1 MIPSVSFDSYNAE
14 ELRRKGLIVTE
25 YPEMGVS
32 IVRYHKGDN
41 TWKTK
46 QFGECNREDA
56 IVRSHRSVVY
66 SLATGL
72 PLAVAPIRRL
82 MDKDVRLNDLR
93 VDDWE
98 VTGYY
103 DGTMINVFW
112 NPTMITRETGHEE
125 EVLGWTLSSRSKL
138 HAACRFTSDRLFRDL
153 FEDAR
158 KTSGMEYD
166 ALNREYC
173 YTFQLLHPESR
184 HVIPVEAPEIV
195 LVQISRIVPHT
206 DFIGN
211 MTARVEVLS
220 TSERNAEGSRLGVSL
235 PATAY
240 SSMEENLGGLYKHTL
255 DEENAKRLQGWVIVP
270 KSGGWGR
277 IRIMSKAFEEC
288 LFLRGDS
295 ANLRTN
301 FLRLM
306 AMDPKGDMIRK
317 YGEWYPEEVP
327 QIQEVGNMMS
337 RVVSELVRLYLERHV
352 RKSLQHEDLPHWCRR
367 PLWDLH
373 GRYLRTRVPIRD
385 AEVLAY
391 FRDISPSAVN
401 NVLKMWHKET
411 TRAKANANANANP
424 SADEGEGDGEDVVRE
439 ATGLNFDAEAEA
451 SS

>member
-1 MIPSVSFDSYNAE
+1 MISSVSFDSYNAE

-25 YPEMGVS
+25 YPDMGVS

-41 TWKTK
+41 AWKTK

-66 SLATGL
+66 SLVTGL
-72 PLAVAPIRRL
+72 PLAVSPIRRL
-82 MDKDVRLNDLR
+82 MDKDVRLTDLR

-112 NPTMITRETGHEE
+112 NPTVATVEKGQGDNDEQE
-125 EVLGWTLSSRSKL
+125 QKKEGVLGWTLSSRSKL

-158 KTSGMEYD
+158 KLSGMEYD

-195 LVQISRIVPHT
+195 LVQISRVVPHT

-220 TSERNAEGSRLGVSL
+220 TEERNAEGSRLGVSL
-235 PATAY
+235 PAVAF
-240 SSMEENLGGLYKHTL
+240 SSMEENLGGLYKKTL
-255 DEENAKRLQGWVIVP
+255 EEENATRLQGWVIVP

-337 RVVSELVRLYLERHV
+337 QVVPELVRLYLERHV
-352 RKSLQHEDLPHWCRR
+352 RKTLQHDDLPHWCRR

-411 TRAKANANANANP
+411 TRAKTMIE
-424 SADEGEGDGEDVVRE
+424 SEDVVKE